1 MKAAIVALVL
11 CLAEAA
17 VAGDAR
23 RPPQD
28 QELKQKEIKAPG
40 VLVRFIQRWT
50 PRA

>member
-17 VAGDAR
+17 VAGDQGAR
-23 RPPQD
+23 RD
-28 QELKQKEIKAPG
+28 
-40 VLVRFIQRWT
+40 LVRFIQRRT